1 MLFRLQSIK
10 LKGCAG
16 LCALLCAASCSQIPV
31 TPLPLPLRSPAKD
44 DATTRAPAKDEA
56 ALRTTVTPMAPPPE
70 PTVVENAVPATGPAL
85 SNRPQDAQINLT
97 FEQLPLPQFVQ
108 VVYGSVLKRAVNIDP
123 QVASRTDLVTVRTG
137 KPQTPAQVEQIAR
150 ALLKS
155 YGVAVI
161 DQGSFVR
168 IVPDANA
175 LGYSPLI
182 KRGRALPNTPDSLRP
197 VFQLVELQA
206 VSVPQVSNWL
216 RLMFGTRI
224 QVTDDF
230 SRNAIMIA
238 GQGDDVTAVM
248 EAIRVLD
255 QPLMKGR
262 NALKIT
268 PVFWSA
274 DELARRIGELLTA
287 QGYTV
292 TNPILQGVTGPVQ
305 LVPIQAINTLFV
317 FSTDPK
323 LAEYVAQWAKELDR
337 PSSRGVSSGYFTY
350 VVKHTDADALAK
362 TIQNLIDS
370 APAPQ
375 TAANAGAAAGQPG
388 AQQAAAAPR
397 RSRVV
402 VNAAT
407 NTLIF
412 QGNSEEYSQWIGL
425 LQELDKPAKSALIE
439 VTVAEVLLD
448 ESEALGV
455 QWYDLFRHGTAL
467 ATLGGGGALGSLPNL
482 NASGLTIS
490 RLDSLGRI
498 KAAINLL
505 ATSGRA
511 RVLSTPRVMARN
523 GETATIQVGRE
534 IPIVTSQ
541 LSNANTGGV
550 GGVLQTIQYR
560 STGVILTV
568 RPVIH
573 SSGRVDIDLTQ
584 EVSTPG
590 TAAVGATSPPID
602 TRKVTTK
609 LTLRDG
615 SSVLL
620 AGLMQQNLQR
630 SNSGVPWLKDIP
642 GVGVLFRNTTDTV
655 NKTELIVLITPYVIE
670 DDNDAEVISNA
681 VRNQFEASDTWK
693 RGPTI
698 ERLVPGDAT
707 PEGTLPVDNLRTK
720 PVPAPTPAQSAPRP

>member
-1 MLFRLQSIK
+1 MLFRLHIIK
-10 LKGCAG
+10 FKLYAG
-16 LCALLCAASCSQIPV
+16 VCILLGLASCSQIPI
-31 TPLPLPLRSPAKD
+31 TPLPQPLRLPTRD
-44 DATTRAPAKDEA
+44 DAATRAPGSDEA
-56 ALRTTVTPMAPPPE
+56 SRQTAISPVVAPPE

-161 DQGSFVR
+161 DQGNFVR
-168 IVPDANA
+168 VVPDANA

-182 KRGRALPNTPDSLRP
+182 KRGRALPNTPESLRP
-197 VFQLVELQA
+197 VFQLIELQA

-216 RLMFGTRI
+216 RLMFGTRVQI
-224 QVTDDF
+224 TDDLA
-230 SRNAIMIA
+230 RNAIMIA

-274 DELARRIGELLTA
+274 DELARRIGELLSA

-292 TNPILQGVTGPVQ
+292 TNPILQGVTGPIQ

-350 VVKHTDADALAK
+350 SVKHTDADTLAK

-370 APAPQ
+370 APPTQ
-375 TAANAGAAAGQPG
+375 TTANTGAAAGQQG
-388 AQQAAAAPR
+388 AQPTAPR

-407 NTLIF
+407 NSLIF

-467 ATLGGGGALGSLPNL
+467 ATLGGGSVLGNLPNL

-490 RLDSLGRI
+490 RLDSLGQI

-523 GETATIQVGRE
+523 GQTATIQVGRE
-534 IPIVTSQ
+534 VPIVTSQ

-568 RPVIH
+568 KPVIH

-590 TAAVGATSPPID
+590 TAATGATSPPID
-602 TRKVTTK
+602 TRKVTTN

-615 SSVLL
+615 SSVLIG
-620 AGLMQQNLQR
+620 GLMQQSLQR
-630 SNSGVPWLKDIP
+630 SNSGVPLLKDIP

-681 VRNQFEASDTWK
+681 VRSQFEASDSWK
-693 RGPTI
+693 RGPTA
-698 ERLVPGDAT
+698 ERITPGDAT
-707 PEGTLPVDNLRTK
+707 SRDALPVDNLRAK
-720 PVPAPTPAQSAPRP
+720 PMPVPAPVQSAPRQ

>member
-1 MLFRLQSIK
+1 M
-10 LKGCAG
+10 
-16 LCALLCAASCSQIPV
+16 
-31 TPLPLPLRSPAKD
+31 
-44 DATTRAPAKDEA
+44 
-56 ALRTTVTPMAPPPE
+56 
-70 PTVVENAVPATGPAL
+70 
-85 SNRPQDAQINLT
+85 
-97 FEQLPLPQFVQ
+97 
-108 VVYGSVLKRAVNIDP
+108 
-123 QVASRTDLVTVRTG
+123 
-137 KPQTPAQVEQIAR
+137 
-150 ALLKS
+150 LKS
-155 YGVAVI
+155 YGVAVL

-168 IVPDANA
+168 VVPDANA

-182 KRGRALPNTPDSLRP
+182 RRGRALPNTPESLRP
-197 VFQLVELQA
+197 VFQLIELQA
-206 VSVPQVSNWL
+206 VSVQQVSTWL
-216 RLMFGTRI
+216 RLMFGTRVQI
-224 QVTDDF
+224 TDDLP
-230 SRNAIMIA
+230 RNAIMIA
-238 GQGDDVTAVM
+238 GQGDDVTAVT

-274 DELARRIGELLTA
+274 DELARRIGELLSA

-292 TNPILQGVTGPVQ
+292 TNPVLQGVTGPIQ

-323 LAEYVAQWAKELDR
+323 LAEYVAQWARELDR

-350 VVKHTDADALAK
+350 SVKHTDADALAK
-362 TIQNLIDS
+362 TIQNLIDT
-370 APAPQ
+370 APAAPAVAN
-375 TAANAGAAAGQPG
+375 TAAAAGQPG
-388 AQQAAAAPR
+388 GAQQTAQR
-397 RSRVV
+397 RSSRVV

-407 NTLIF
+407 NSLIF

-439 VTVAEVLLD
+439 VTVAEVTLD

-455 QWYDLFRHGTAL
+455 QWFDLFRHGTAL
-467 ATLGGGGALGSLPNL
+467 ATLGGGALGNLPNL
-482 NASGLTIS
+482 NAPGLTIS
-490 RLDSLGRI
+490 RLDSLGQI

-534 IPIVTSQ
+534 VPIVTSQ

-568 RPVIH
+568 KPVIH

-584 EVSTPG
+584 EVSSPG
-590 TAAVGATSPPID
+590 AAATGATSPPID

-620 AGLMQQNLQR
+620 AGLMQQNLTR
-630 SNSGVPWLKDIP
+630 SNSGVPLLKDVP

-681 VRNQFEASDTWK
+681 VRSQFEASDNWK
-693 RGPTI
+693 RGPTA
-698 ERLVPGDAT
+698 ERVAPGDAT
-707 PEGTLPVDNLRTK
+707 SRDTLPVDSLRAK
-720 PVPAPTPAQSAPRP
+720 PMPAPMPAPAPAQSAPLQ